1 MRALRPASL
10 RPAWLRPASLFALA
24 AVLAACG
31 ASSPRASAPE
41 APRPSAPAS
50 QRGLDARLTTFPY
63 PHEVRIHP
71 LEVQGQALEL
81 AYMDVAP
88 GDTAPRGVVV
98 LLHGKNFSGAYWA
111 RTIDALVA
119 RGYRVIAPDQIGFGR
134 SSKPTDI
141 QYSLHAMAQHTLA
154 LLDAREVERF
164 VVVGHSMGGMVATRV
179 ALAAPDRVAGLA
191 LLNPIGL
198 EDWQRVVP
206 YRTVD
211 ELTGQERRST
221 PDDVRRYMRDAY
233 FAGRW
238 DPAYEALVAI
248 QVGWLEGPDAEH
260 MARVAALTS
269 DMIFTQPVVH
279 SFPDLQVPT
288 LLVIGQ
294 RDRTAIGRDRVGP
307 ELAAQLGDYPALG
320 RRAAEA
326 IPGAQLVELD
336 DVGHVPQFE
345 AFERT
350 FEALSS
356 FVDAHAR

>member
-1 MRALRPASL
+1 MRALLMISL
-10 RPAWLRPASLFALA
+10 LALA
-24 AVLAACG
+24 AALASCG
-31 ASSPRASAPE
+31 ATSSRGVASSRAPDAEEPRASASP
-41 APRPSAPAS
+41 
-50 QRGLDARLTTFPY
+50 RGLDARLSTFPY

-71 LEVQGQALEL
+71 LEVEGQALEL

-88 GDTAPRGVVV
+88 EGTEPRGVVV
-98 LLHGKNFSGAYWA
+98 LLHGRNFSGAYWA
-111 RTIDALVA
+111 RTLDALVA

-134 SSKPTDI
+134 SSKPTDV
-141 QYSLHAMAQHTLA
+141 QYGLQAMARHTLS
-154 LLDAREVERF
+154 LLDARGVERF
-164 VVVGHSMGGMVATRV
+164 VVVGHSMGGMLATRV
-179 ALAAPDRVAGLA
+179 ALAVPERVTGLA

-211 ELTGQERRST
+211 ELTAQERRST

-238 DPAYEALVAI
+238 DPTYEPLVAI
-248 QVGWLEGPDAEH
+248 QVGWLEGPDAER
-260 MARVAALTS
+260 MARISALTS
-269 DMIFTQPVVH
+269 DMIFTQPVVQ
-279 SFPDLQVPT
+279 SFPDLRVPT

-294 RDRTAIGRDRVGP
+294 RDRTAIGRDRVGA

-320 RRAAEA
+320 RRAAES

-345 AFERT
+345 AFDRT
-350 FEALSS
+350 FEALST
-356 FVDAHAR
+356 FVDAHAQ